1 MIFLEQMFERF
12 CKYLEGKLKWSETK
26 DKEWTQTVF
35 QFFSAENT
43 QETIPYVEIKE
54 HMNVD
59 YIWRYDPNRY
69 SINDIELAVEHE
81 ASENR
86 VDALV
91 SEEIQNLVDIRARN
105 KIAIFYPTL
114 GDEANLLDKIQ
125 KKIKSVSEQ
134 YRLEEKYLVI
144 LGYTT
149 TKEGKRAIA
158 WKGFLFDKSGNLTQ
172 RKERVIMQ
180 K

>member
-1 MIFLEQMFERF
+1 MFNTF
-12 CKYLEGKLKWSETK
+12 CEYLNGKLKWSETK

-43 QETIPYVEIKE
+43 RETIPYVEIRE

-59 YIWRYDPNRY
+59 YILRYDSSKY
-69 SINDIELAVEHE
+69 SFNDIELAVEHE

-86 VDALV
+86 VDVLV

-105 KIAIFYPTL
+105 KVAIFYPSA

-125 KKIKSVSEQ
+125 KKIKSVSTRYQ
-134 YRLEEKYLVI
+134 LEEEYLII

-149 TKEGKRAIA
+149 TTEGKRAILWRA
-158 WKGFLFDKSGNLTQ
+158 FYLDKAGNLTQ

-180 K
+180 RQ